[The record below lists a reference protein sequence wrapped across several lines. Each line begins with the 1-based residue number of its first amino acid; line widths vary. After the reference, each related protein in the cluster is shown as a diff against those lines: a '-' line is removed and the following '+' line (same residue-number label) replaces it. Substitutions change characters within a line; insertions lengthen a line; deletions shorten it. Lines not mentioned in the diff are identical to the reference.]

1 MFGKDTSFMFRNV
14 AFCKKNSTFA
24 QNLGIVAWI

>member
-14 AFCKKNSTFA
+14 VLWKKSSMFA
-24 QNLGIVAWI
+24 KDLSIRA